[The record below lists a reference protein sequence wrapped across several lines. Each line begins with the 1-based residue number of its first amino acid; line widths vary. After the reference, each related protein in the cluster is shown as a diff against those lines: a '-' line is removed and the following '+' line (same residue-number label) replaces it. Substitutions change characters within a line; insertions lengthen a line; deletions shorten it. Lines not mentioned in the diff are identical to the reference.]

1 LLRKTLFSR
10 IKFKVPVKY
19 VGDKINVRYDPNSLE
34 KAYIFSDEGKVL
46 ETIYPINKIDNSKI
60 IRNQNVKTANAKIK
74 VYQF

>member
-60 IRNQNVKTANAKIK
+60 IRNQNVKTVDFTPYSIN
-74 VYQF
+74 